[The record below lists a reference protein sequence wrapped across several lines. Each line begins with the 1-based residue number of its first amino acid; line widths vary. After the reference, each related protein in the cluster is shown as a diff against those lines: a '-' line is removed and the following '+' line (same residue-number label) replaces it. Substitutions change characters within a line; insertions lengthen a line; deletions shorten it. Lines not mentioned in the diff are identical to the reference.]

1 MSHDMTGHESSA
13 APTRGAYE
21 ERLPEAYIELL
32 TLLEDMDVYVHQI
45 TQNWPKTERHGLAA
59 AARQQV
65 TTLQR
70 LTAVAWKRKSKSGA
84 LFDLDIELHVLKTII
99 RKAYRLGY
107 INANRLEVRRTLTLR
122 MSRRPPGAASSVCG
136 ATYGR
141 WSTDSSATAGRGG
154 AGSTTRPTTPPRRI
168 SQPAM

>member
-1 MSHDMTGHESSA
+1 MGHGMTGHGSSA

-21 ERLPEAYIELL
+21 ERLPDAYVELL

-45 TQNWPKTERHGLAA
+45 TQNWPKAERHGLAA

-70 LTAVAWKRKSKSGA
+70 LAAVAWKRKSKSGA

-107 INANRLEVRRTLTLR
+107 INAHRFGVWSRHAAEIGRRV
-122 MSRRPPGAASSVCG
+122 GA
-136 ATYGR
+136 
-141 WSTDSSATAGRGG
+141 WIKHESTKAKGCDL
-154 AGSTTRPTTPPRRI
+154 
-168 SQPAM
+168 

>member
-45 TQNWPKTERHGLAA
+45 TTHWPKHERHGLAA

-107 INANRLEVRRTLTLR
+107 INANRLEVWSRHAAEIGRRV
-122 MSRRPPGAASSVCG
+122 GA
-136 ATYGR
+136 
-141 WSTDSSATAGRGG
+141 WIKHESAKAKGCDL
-154 AGSTTRPTTPPRRI
+154 
-168 SQPAM
+168 